1 MFSFHFLVISVYD
14 LQKLAK
20 NFKWQSSATIEEYAK
35 KTDVQNFFK
44 IKYPVGRVG
53 LWVRELFRVRAQCSV
68 FSVAVVTQERLP

>member
-44 IKYPVGRVG
+44 
-53 LWVRELFRVRAQCSV
+53 
-68 FSVAVVTQERLP
+68 